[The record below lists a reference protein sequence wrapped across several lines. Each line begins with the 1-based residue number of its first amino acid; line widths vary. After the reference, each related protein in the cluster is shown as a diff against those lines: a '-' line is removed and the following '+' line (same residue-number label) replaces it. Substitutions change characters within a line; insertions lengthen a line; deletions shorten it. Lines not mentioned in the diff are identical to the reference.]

1 MIMIIEDCGE
11 DCIVEI
17 NGDYG
22 KDGKESVMGIMG
34 DYPHRVHAYPQVT
47 ESKFNIVVITLLCSL
62 LIATSL
68 LPVPSL
74 KLIFLVVGY
83 KETYKTS
90 KRSQNLRC
98 LHLF

>member
-11 DCIVEI
+11 DCMVESS
-17 NGDYG
+17 GDSG
-22 KDGKESVMGIMG
+22 KDGKESVMRIMG
-34 DYPHRVHAYPQVT
+34 DYPYPHRAHAYPQVT
-47 ESKFNIVVITLLCSL
+47 ESKFNIVVITLPCSL

-83 KETYKTS
+83 KETY
-90 KRSQNLRC
+90 N
-98 LHLF
+98 F